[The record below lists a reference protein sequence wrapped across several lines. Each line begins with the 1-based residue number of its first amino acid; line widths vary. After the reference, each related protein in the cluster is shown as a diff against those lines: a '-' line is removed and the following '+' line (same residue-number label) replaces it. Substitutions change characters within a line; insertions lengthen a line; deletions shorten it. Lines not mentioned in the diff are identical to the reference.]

1 MTCVCKDR
9 CAVDEYGSTVAPC
22 KRVELDESGAEW
34 WSWSPCGGCQ
44 EWPCVCDTGDV
55 GSVDE

>member
-22 KRVELDESGAEW
+22 KRVELDESGEPFGPFGQAWGNQDFERLA
-34 WSWSPCGGCQ
+34 
-44 EWPCVCDTGDV
+44 
-55 GSVDE
+55 DE